1 LESASLTRSPAGT
14 SLHAWQRLKAVPWPQ
29 VALGVLIAAAV
40 VGFFVF
46 PIYPNYDSYYSLLWG
61 RELLHLQTPS
71 FDAYRAAT
79 EHPLAIAFGALMALF
94 GRGGDR
100 LMVACTLASFVVLA
114 MGVYRLAART
124 FTPLVGLIAA
134 GLLCTRFDFPFLA
147 ARAYIDIP
155 YLAMIVWAAT
165 LEFEKPRRGGI
176 VWLLLFAASLMRPE
190 AWLLTGLYWLWMF
203 PPATWRQRI
212 KTACYTA
219 AGPLVWVAL
228 DTAVTGHPLFSLQ
241 HTNGLAEE
249 LGRAKGLSQVPH
261 ATWAFLISL
270 DKAPVVLGG
279 IIGAILAVIIT
290 PKRTVMVFV
299 LLVTGIATFFAVGV
313 AGLSIINRY
322 LLIPSLMLMILAS
335 VAIGGWTML
344 VPGTRWRWAWA
355 LGALALVIYGI
366 TFTALR
372 VDLSKFTSG
381 LYYRGDSHKALVALL
396 DRPDVRAAINRHCG
410 PVTVPNHKHIPDT
423 RWILGASQNGV
434 IARSAL
440 VEEAPGGPLTI
451 RRDVQRELQSGVAVF
466 ESNRTAEL
474 QDQLIVD
481 SQPVQ
486 LTAAQLVPERGF
498 HRIAVNAYFAAYVR
512 CR

>member
-14 SLHAWQRLKAVPWPQ
+14 SLHVWQRLKALPWPSI
-29 VALGVLIAAAV
+29 ALGVLIVAAI

-61 RELLHLQTPS
+61 RELLHLHTPS

-79 EHPLAIAFGALMALF
+79 EHPLAIAFGALMSLF

-114 MGVYRLAART
+114 MGVYRLAARA

-155 YLAMIVWAAT
+155 YLAMVVWAAA

-176 VWLLLFAASLMRPE
+176 VWLLLFMASLMRPE

-203 PPATWRQRI
+203 PPATWPERI
-212 KTACYTA
+212 KTAGYTA
-219 AGPLVWVAL
+219 AGPLIWVAL

-279 IIGAILAVIIT
+279 IVGGVLAVMIA
-290 PKRTVMVFV
+290 PKRTVMIFV
-299 LLVTGIATFFAVGV
+299 LLVTGIATFFAVGL

-322 LLIPSLMLMILAS
+322 LLIPSLMLMILAA
-335 VAIGGWTML
+335 VALGGWTML
-344 VPGTRWRWAWA
+344 VPRTRWRWAWTF
-355 LGALALVIYGI
+355 GALVLVVYGVL
-366 TFTALR
+366 FTALR
-372 VDLSKFTSG
+372 VDLSRFTSN

-396 DRPDVRAAINRHCG
+396 DRHDVRAAIDRHCG
-410 PVTVPNHKHIPDT
+410 PVSVPNHKHIPDT
-423 RWILGASQNGV
+423 RWILGAGQNGV
-434 IARSAL
+434 IARSAY
-440 VEEAPGGPLTI
+440 VNVAPDGTMTLD
-451 RRDVQRELQSGVAVF
+451 RRVGRQLQHGVAVY

-474 QDQLIVD
+474 QDQLLVD

-486 LTAAQLVPERGF
+486 LTTVQLTPGRGF
-498 HRIAVNAYFAAYVR
+498 HRIAANAYFAAYVR

>member
-1 LESASLTRSPAGT
+1 MESASLTRSPAGT
-14 SLHAWQRLKAVPWPQ
+14 SLDAWQRLKALPWPSM
-29 VALGVLIAAAV
+29 ALGLLIVAAI

-100 LMVACTLASFVVLA
+100 IMVACTLASFVVLA
-114 MGVYRLAART
+114 MGVYRLAAKT

-165 LEFEKPRRGGI
+165 LEFERPRRGGI

-190 AWLLTGLYWLWMF
+190 AWLITGLYWLWMF
-203 PPATWRQRI
+203 GPATWRRRI
-212 KTACYTA
+212 ITAGYTA
-219 AGPLVWVAL
+219 AGPLIWVAL

-249 LGRAKGLSQVPH
+249 LGRAKGLAQVPH

-270 DKAPVVLGG
+270 DKAPVVLGAIVG
-279 IIGAILAVIIT
+279 GALAVIIT
-290 PKRTVMVFV
+290 PKRTIMIFA
-299 LLVTGIATFFAVGV
+299 LLAIGIATFFAVGL
-313 AGLSIINRY
+313 AGLSIIDRY
-322 LLIPSLMLMILAS
+322 LLIPSLMLMILAA

-344 VPGTRWRWAWA
+344 VPGTRWRWAWTI
-355 LGALALVIYGI
+355 GALALVVYGVA
-366 TFTALR
+366 FTALR
-372 VDLSKFTSG
+372 VDLSRFTSN
-381 LYYRGDSHKALVALL
+381 LYYRGDSHRALVELL
-396 DRPDVRAAINRHCG
+396 DRPDVRAAIKRNCG
-410 PVTVPNHKHIPDT
+410 PVSVPNHKHIPDT
-423 RWILGASQNGV
+423 RWILHASQNGV

-440 VEEAPGGPLTI
+440 VNVAPNGVQTIDHAIQRRLRTGVELFEA
-451 RRDVQRELQSGVAVF
+451 
-466 ESNRTAEL
+466 NRTAEL

-486 LTAAQLVPERGF
+486 LTTVQLSPQPGF
-498 HRIAVNAYFAAYVR
+498 HRIAANAYFAAYVH
-512 CR
+512 C